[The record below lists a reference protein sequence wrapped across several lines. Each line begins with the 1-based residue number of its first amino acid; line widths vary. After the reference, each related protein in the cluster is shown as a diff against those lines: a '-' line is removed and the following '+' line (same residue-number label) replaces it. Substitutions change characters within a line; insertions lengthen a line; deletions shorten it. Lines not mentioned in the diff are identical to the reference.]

1 MPRHRAVAY
10 LFLVRPMTHRALFL
24 AALAVVALLPSAGWA
39 YEPTAMTTDG
49 RVLQTSA
56 KKPGPWHADVLK
68 HEWGEYPY
76 QARRRRL
83 EGTGWFRLQLRP
95 DGSVADVK
103 VMQSTGTSILD
114 QSAVAAFFHWRF
126 KPGKWKWVDE
136 PMWFSVHGPHGTL

>member
-1 MPRHRAVAY
+1 MPLKTQLLGRI
-10 LFLVRPMTHRALFL
+10 LVRPMTRRALFL
-24 AALAVVALLPSAGWA
+24 AALTGAALLPSAGWA
-39 YEPTAMTTDG
+39 YEPTAMTTEG

-76 QARRRRL
+76 QARSRRL
-83 EGTGWFRLQLRP
+83 EGTGWFRLQLRL

-103 VMQSTGTSILD
+103 VMESTGASILD
-114 QSAVAAFFHWRF
+114 QSAVAAFFRWRF